1 VQLSRVAAT
10 VLLRLPLHG
19 FILLSALIAQ
29 DAPPAIPALI
39 AASRTSIQSGDTAG
53 AKASMEQARKQA
65 DELPRNSPL
74 RYDVLKQSA
83 GIATAAGEYKEA
95 EEFVNLAINWR
106 ETVNGKDDPK
116 VADDLIELAQLS
128 RLEEDYDRALVILQ
142 RVLSMRA
149 REKGFESVDVADLL
163 SFMSQIHLAK
173 EDYEACAGT
182 ITSALQIREKVQG
195 AEHPALVPDLDRL
208 AAVFATM
215 RSYDR
220 SEQTFRRVL
229 LIREALLGKVDA
241 DLLATLDGLGYALFG
256 QKKYEEAEKVYKRLI
271 ELWTTTSGGEHPMV
285 AIAYDKLSLLYRDA
299 KREEDGKAAADRANT
314 IRALVLARGLLTEAT
329 TQASNSNKPAAESLL
344 RQALDAVKAPQP
356 EFEKLRT
363 SMQTLLK
370 EMRDDATKKKSRTK

>member
-1 VQLSRVAAT
+1 VQSPRAAAT
-10 VLLRLPLHG
+10 VLLRLHLHG
-19 FILLSALIAQ
+19 FVLLSVLFAQ
-29 DAPPAIPALI
+29 EPPPAIPALI
-39 AASRTSIQSGDTAG
+39 TASRTAVQSGDIAA
-53 AKASMEQARKQA
+53 AKAAMEQARKQA

-74 RYDVLKQSA
+74 RYDVLKQSS

-116 VADDLIELAQLS
+116 VADDLIELAQLC
-128 RLEEDYDRALVILQ
+128 RLEEDYDRSLVILQ

-149 REKGFESVDVADLL
+149 REKGFETVDVADLL

-173 EDYEACAGT
+173 EDHEACAGT
-182 ITSALQIREKVQG
+182 ITSALGIREKVQG

-208 AAVFATM
+208 AAVFASM

-220 SEQTFRRVL
+220 SEQMFRRVL

-256 QKKYEEAEKVYKRLI
+256 QRKYDEAEKVYKRLI

-285 AIAYDKLSLLYRDA
+285 AIAYDKLALLYRDA

-329 TQASNSNKPAAESLL
+329 TQAANSNKPAAESLL
-344 RQALDAVKAPQP
+344 RQALDAIKAPQP

-363 SMQTLLK
+363 ATQTFLK
-370 EMRDDATKKKSRTK
+370 EMREDTPRKKTRAK